1 MKILIADD
9 DPQFLKALRITLRS
23 QGYEI
28 VTASDGVQC
37 ISAAVEHHPDLMV
50 LDLGMPKMDGMG
62 VIQGVR
68 GWTDAPILVVSG
80 RTDAREKVA
89 ALDAGADDYVTK
101 PVSIDE
107 LLARIRALARRIPQK
122 TETPMVSFGNVTVDL
137 SAHAVFRVYHGRK
150 VRVRLT
156 PTEWKVLEILVRNAG
171 RLVTRKDLLT
181 GIWGA
186 EHVNDSGY
194 LRLYVS
200 QLRKKIEDDPSHPKY
215 LKTEQGM
222 GYRLDLP
229 SAGGV
234 CPPSLALCVVWE
246 ESSRGWAAGFAR
258 FVCRSRPLQSGR
270 PLGAMRRNGF
280 QAARFCAS

>member
-37 ISAAVEHHPDLMV
+37 ISAAVEHHPDLRV
-50 LDLGMPKMDGMG
+50 VDLGMPKMDGMG

-171 RLVTRKDLLT
+171 RLVTRKDLLA

-200 QLRKKIEDDPSHPKY
+200 QLRKKIEDDPSRPKY

-229 SAGGV
+229 SAGGG
-234 CPPSLALCVVWE
+234 E
-246 ESSRGWAAGFAR
+246 
-258 FVCRSRPLQSGR
+258 
-270 PLGAMRRNGF
+270 
-280 QAARFCAS
+280 